1 MKIFKGEFK
10 KTETWPMLRLRYDL
24 ATTYER
30 RRNDLGTIRLGYTK
44 RVLVCAVENL
54 LNFCNNSNGRGVSMT
69 FIAILR
75 NK

>member
-1 MKIFKGEFK
+1 MKINGY
-10 KTETWPMLRLRYDL
+10 RLL
-24 ATTYER
+24 KNER
-30 RRNDLGTIRLGYTK
+30 GRRNDLGTIRLGYTK